1 MEFALTPEQEQ
12 FAKDFEN
19 YLKTHI
25 KPEMIAERD
34 DSELAYS
41 ESPLCMEFI
50 RRMGHDGWLGVGWPK
65 EYGGQGR
72 SAMDQHIFYEV
83 AHYYDA
89 PMPMLSLNTVGPAI
103 IRYGS
108 EELKR
113 EFLPRILRGELEVCI
128 GYTEPEAG
136 TDLASIKTVAVRD
149 GDGYVI
155 NGQKVFTSLAH
166 VSDYIWLAARTDPNA
181 PKKHHGISVFL
192 IPMNT
197 PGISIKPLYTMPG
210 ERNNYTFLDDVRVSK
225 TCLIGE
231 ENKGW
236 KYIAT
241 QLDFERIML
250 SPSSPMRRNI
260 EDTIQWAKETRL
272 DGAPVIERAWVKSKF
287 AQLLVEVEVLKL
299 LNYQVAWLI
308 TNGVVPYAEASVVK
322 VFGSELYQ
330 RVNGTLL
337 EIMGQFGQLQVKS
350 KWAPLR
356 GRLEKAFRSDIVF
369 IFGGGAIE
377 VQRNIIAIA
386 GLGMPRSF

>member
-12 FAKDFEN
+12 FARDFEA

-25 KPEMIAERD
+25 TPEMIAERD

-41 ESPLCMEFI
+41 ESPLCVKFI
-50 RRMGHDGWLGVGWPK
+50 RQMGHDGWLGVGWPR

-89 PMPMLSLNTVGPAI
+89 PIPMLSLNTVGPAI

-108 EELKR
+108 EVQKK

-210 ERNNYTFLDDVRVSK
+210 ERNNYTFFDDVRVPRA
-225 TCLIGE
+225 CLVGE

-260 EDTIQWAKETRL
+260 EDTVRWAKETKV
-272 DGAPVIERAWVKSKF
+272 DGAPIMERAWVRSKV
-287 AQLLVEVEVLKL
+287 AQLLVDVEVLKL

-377 VQRNIIAIA
+377 VQKNIIAIA